1 MRTASGHVAAPPH
14 APPHAAEEHGTA
26 RAPPHTPVTVC
37 PQVDFEDLARPLVDG
52 FDGEATLDLVPN
64 VLTAAT
70 SLADGKAGVLTE
82 LELIITPSS
91 KVPAHRRSSF
101 TTAPT

>member
-1 MRTASGHVAAPPH
+1 M
-14 APPHAAEEHGTA
+14 
-26 RAPPHTPVTVC
+26 TVC

-52 FDGEATLDLVPN
+52 FDGETTLDLVPN

-70 SLADGKAGVLTE
+70 SLADDKAGVLTE

-91 KVPAHRRSSF
+91 KVPAHRRSNS
-101 TTAPT
+101 TAAPT